1 LKSSVV
7 QNKILELFC
16 TVQQFIVSARKY
28 RPSTFADV
36 VGQKHVAE
44 TLMHEITGNKL
55 AQAFL
60 FTGPR
65 GVGKTTCA
73 RILAKVINIQD
84 ENIDPNQDFAFNIFE
99 LDAASNNSVDDIR
112 HLIDQVRIPPQVG
125 KYKVYII
132 DEVHMLSTAAFN
144 AFLKTLEEPP
154 SYAIFILA
162 TTEKHK
168 ILPTILSRCQ
178 VFNFNRI
185 EASDMV
191 EHLKM
196 IAQSENIVASDDA
209 LHLIARKA
217 DGGLRDALSLFDQLV
232 SFSRGDVTYEK
243 AVEILNI
250 LDVDTFFDVTEA
262 LIHQNIAEALLIFD
276 NVLNKGFDGSL
287 FISGMAQHFRNL
299 MVCKDE
305 STLRLLD
312 VSQAFKLKYLEQTK
326 MLDLG
331 LIINALNLTNE
342 TDEKYKFSRN
352 PRLLIELMLIK
363 LSHLAQ
369 FISEI
374 PTLEDIKKKL
384 ANPSFSSPQK
394 TTANTVVSTDRAV
407 PTIKEH
413 IEEKITS
420 TRLGKLDRNT
430 FKQKKLE
437 KEISAQVDSNSE
449 IQNLD
454 SKPSEEVAISMNAD
468 LIIPSIHQMMEEFS
482 LSQSSRVSGLIKSIL
497 FHLEGQQVV
506 FTVSSK
512 AQELA
517 MEDIRIPMLQFL
529 IKKSRNTI
537 NNVLVV
543 MGAVEET
550 AKRPYTDKEKLDY
563 FLKKHKDLSTV
574 IEKLH
579 LRLI

>member
-1 LKSSVV
+1 MKSSVA
-7 QNKILELFC
+7 KLKLLELFC
-16 TVQQFIVSARKY
+16 SMQQFIVSARKY
-28 RPSTFADV
+28 RPTTFSDV

-73 RILAKVINIQD
+73 RILAKVINTQS
-84 ENIDPNQDFAFNIFE
+84 ENADPNQDFAFNIFE
-99 LDAASNNSVDDIR
+99 LDAASNNSVEDIR

-132 DEVHMLSTAAFN
+132 DEVHMLSAAAFN

-196 IAQSENIVASDDA
+196 IAKNENIVASEDA
-209 LHLIARKA
+209 LHLVARKA

-232 SFSRGDVTYEK
+232 SFSQGEVTYEK

-250 LDVDTFFDVTEA
+250 LDVDTFFGVTDK
-262 LIHQNIAEALLIFD
+262 LIKQNIAEALLIFD
-276 NVLNKGFDGSL
+276 DILNQGFDGSL
-287 FISGMAQHFRNL
+287 FVSGMAQHYRNL

-305 STLRLLD
+305 STLKLLD
-312 VSQAFKLKYLEQTK
+312 VSQAFKMKYLEQAK
-326 MLDLG
+326 QLDLG
-331 LIINALNLTNE
+331 FIINALNLTNE

-363 LSHLAQ
+363 LAHLSQ
-369 FISEI
+369 FIAEI

-384 ANPSFSSPQK
+384 ANPTLQPASA
-394 TTANTVVSTDRAV
+394 TTAGTPVNVVKDRAV

-413 IEEKITS
+413 VEEKLSS
-420 TRLGKLDRNT
+420 TRLGKLDRNS

-437 KEISAQVDSNSE
+437 KDNEKASE
-449 IQNLD
+449 
-454 SKPSEEVAISMNAD
+454 NAD
-468 LIIPSIHQMMEEFS
+468 NHTAALVETVIEYNDGPIPTLNQMMSEFS
-482 LSQSSRVSGLIKSIL
+482 ATQSSRVGGLIKSVL
-497 FHLEGQQVV
+497 YALDGSQVV
-506 FTVSSK
+506 VTVSSK

-517 MEDIRIPMLQFL
+517 MEDIRIPLLQFL
-529 IKKSRNTI
+529 LKKSRNTI
-537 NNVLVV
+537 NNVITVL
-543 MGAVEET
+543 GEVEET
-550 AKRPYTDKEKLDY
+550 EKRPYTDKEKLDY
-563 FLKKHKDLSTV
+563 FLKKHSELNEV

-579 LRLI
+579 LRLL

>member
-1 LKSSVV
+1 M
-7 QNKILELFC
+7 
-16 TVQQFIVSARKY
+16 QQFIVSARKY

-73 RILAKVINIQD
+73 RILAKVINVQG
-84 ENIDPNQDFAFNIFE
+84 ENVDPTQDFAFNIFE

-191 EHLKM
+191 DHLKM
-196 IAQSENIVASDDA
+196 IAKNENIVASDDA

-232 SFSRGDVTYEK
+232 SFSRGEVTYEK

-250 LDVDTFFDVTEA
+250 LDIDTFFNVTDK
-262 LIHQNIAEALLIFD
+262 LIAQNIAEALLIFD
-276 NVLNKGFDGSL
+276 NVLNQGFDGSL
-287 FISGMAQHFRNL
+287 FVSGMAQHFRNL

-312 VSQAFKLKYLEQTK
+312 VSQAFKIKYLEQGK
-326 MLDLG
+326 LLDLG

-363 LSHLAQ
+363 LAHLSQ

-384 ANPSFSSPQK
+384 ANPTLSQPQQ
-394 TTANTVVSTDRAV
+394 TPVNTAVVKDRAV

-413 IEEKITS
+413 IEEKVTA
-420 TRLGKLDRNT
+420 TRLGKIDRNT

-437 KEISAQVDSNSE
+437 KEIGAQSETDNPNQSIEIKPIEVDV
-449 IQNLD
+449 
-454 SKPSEEVAISMNAD
+454 PVAD
-468 LIIPSIHQMMEEFS
+468 LNEPIPSIHQMMEEFS
-482 LSQSSRVSGLIKSIL
+482 STQSSRVSGLIKSIL

-517 MEDIRIPMLQFL
+517 MEDLRIPMLQFL

-537 NNVLVV
+537 NNVITV

-550 AKRPYTDKEKLDY
+550 EKRPYTDKEKLDY
-563 FLKKHKDLSTV
+563 FLKKHKDLATV

>member
-1 LKSSVV
+1 MKSSVV

-132 DEVHMLSTAAFN
+132 DEVHMLSTPAFN

-196 IAQSENIVASDDA
+196 IAQNENIVASDDA

-363 LSHLAQ
+363 LAHLAQ

-384 ANPSFSSPQK
+384 ANPTFSAPQK
-394 TTANTVVSTDRAV
+394 TAANTVVSIDRAV

-437 KEISAQVDSNSE
+437 KEIGAQVDSNPKN
-449 IQNLD
+449 QNID
-454 SKPSEEVAISMNAD
+454 TKPSEEVAISMNAD
-468 LIIPSIHQMMEEFS
+468 VIIPSIHQMMEEFS

-529 IKKSRNTI
+529 IKKSRSTI

-550 AKRPYTDKEKLDY
+550 EKRPYTDKEKLDY

>member
-1 LKSSVV
+1 M
-7 QNKILELFC
+7 
-16 TVQQFIVSARKY
+16 QQFIVSARKY
-28 RPSTFADV
+28 RPTTFADV
-36 VGQKHVAE
+36 VGQKHIAD
-44 TLMHEITGNKL
+44 TLMHEITNNKL

-73 RILAKVINIQD
+73 RILAKVINSQNEA
-84 ENIDPNQDFAFNIFE
+84 ENPNQDFAFNIFE

-112 HLIDQVRIPPQVG
+112 HLVDQVRIPPQVG

-132 DEVHMLSTAAFN
+132 DEVHMLSNSAFN

-196 IAQSENIVASDDA
+196 IAKNENIEASDDA

-232 SFSRGDVTYEK
+232 SFSGGDVTYAK
-243 AVEILNI
+243 AVEILSI
-250 LDVDTFFDVTEA
+250 LDMDTFFAVTEEI
-262 LIHQNIAEALLIFD
+262 LNKNIAQSLLIFD
-276 NVLNKGFDGSL
+276 NVLNQGFDGSL
-287 FISGMAQHFRNL
+287 FVSGMAQHFRNL
-299 MVCKDE
+299 MVCKNE
-305 STLRLLD
+305 STLKLLD
-312 VSQAFKLKYLEQTK
+312 VSEAFKLKYLEQGQK
-326 MLDLG
+326 LDLG

-352 PRLLIELMLIK
+352 PRLLVELMLIK
-363 LSHLAQ
+363 LAHLAQ
-369 FISEI
+369 FIAEI

-384 ANPSFSSPQK
+384 ANPTLAAPAAQPLNVIAK
-394 TTANTVVSTDRAV
+394 DRAM
-407 PTIKEH
+407 PTIKEAV
-413 IEEKITS
+413 ETKVSS
-420 TRLGKLDRNT
+420 TRLGKLDRNS
-430 FKQKKLE
+430 FKQSKLDKATLE
-437 KEISAQVDSNSE
+437 EEATTLETSQNAVSIDDLNDSN
-449 IQNLD
+449 N
-454 SKPSEEVAISMNAD
+454 K
-468 LIIPSIHQMMEEFS
+468 IPSVHEIMDEYCNTQ
-482 LSQSSRVSGLIKSIL
+482 SQRVSGLIKSISYSL
-497 FHLEGQQVV
+497 NNSDLIL
-506 FTVSSK
+506 TVSSR

-517 MEDIRIPMLQFL
+517 VEDLRIPLLQHL
-529 IKKSRNTI
+529 LKVSRNTI
-537 NNVLVV
+537 TNVLCV
-543 MGAVEET
+543 MGKVEET
-550 AKRPYTDKEKLDY
+550 ERRPYTDKEKLDF
-563 FLKKHKDLSTV
+563 FLKKHPELNKA

-579 LRLI
+579 LRLL

>member
-1 LKSSVV
+1 M
-7 QNKILELFC
+7 
-16 TVQQFIVSARKY
+16 QQFIVSARKY

-73 RILAKVINIQD
+73 RILAKVINVQG
-84 ENIDPNQDFAFNIFE
+84 ENVDPTQDFAFNIFE

-191 EHLKM
+191 DHLKM
-196 IAQSENIVASDDA
+196 IAKNENIVASDDA

-232 SFSRGDVTYEK
+232 SFSRGEVTYEK

-250 LDVDTFFDVTEA
+250 LDIDTFFNVTDK
-262 LIHQNIAEALLIFD
+262 LIAQNIAEALLIFD
-276 NVLNKGFDGSL
+276 NVLNQGFDGSL
-287 FISGMAQHFRNL
+287 FVSGMAQHFRNL

-312 VSQAFKLKYLEQTK
+312 VSQAFKIKYLEQGK
-326 MLDLG
+326 LLDLG

-363 LSHLAQ
+363 LAHLSQ

-384 ANPSFSSPQK
+384 ANPTLSQPQQ
-394 TTANTVVSTDRAV
+394 TPVNTAVVKDRAV

-413 IEEKITS
+413 IEEKVTA
-420 TRLGKLDRNT
+420 TRLGKIDRNT
-430 FKQKKLE
+430 FKLKKLE
-437 KEISAQVDSNSE
+437 KEIGAQSETDNPNQSIEIKPIEVDV
-449 IQNLD
+449 
-454 SKPSEEVAISMNAD
+454 PVAD
-468 LIIPSIHQMMEEFS
+468 LNDPIPSIHQMMEEFS
-482 LSQSSRVSGLIKSIL
+482 STQSSRVSGLIKSIL
-497 FHLEGQQVV
+497 FHLEGQQVI

-517 MEDIRIPMLQFL
+517 MEDLRIPMLQFL

-537 NNVLVV
+537 NNVITV

-550 AKRPYTDKEKLDY
+550 EKRPYTDKEKLDY
-563 FLKKHKDLSTV
+563 FLKKHKDLATV

>member
-1 LKSSVV
+1 MKSCVV
-7 QNKILELFC
+7 NLEILELFC
-16 TVQQFIVSARKY
+16 SMQQFIVSARKY
-28 RPSTFADV
+28 RPTTFADV
-36 VGQKHVAE
+36 VGQKHIAD
-44 TLMHEITGNKL
+44 TLMHEITNNKL

-73 RILAKVINIQD
+73 RILAKVINSQNEA
-84 ENIDPNQDFAFNIFE
+84 ENPNQDFAFNIFE

-112 HLIDQVRIPPQVG
+112 HLVDQVRIPPQVG

-132 DEVHMLSTAAFN
+132 DEVHMLSNSAFN

-196 IAQSENIVASDDA
+196 IAKNENIEASDDA

-232 SFSRGDVTYEK
+232 SFSGGDVTYAK
-243 AVEILNI
+243 AVEILSI
-250 LDVDTFFDVTEA
+250 LDMDTFFAVTEEI
-262 LIHQNIAEALLIFD
+262 LNKNIAQSLLIFD
-276 NVLNKGFDGSL
+276 NVLNQGFDGSL
-287 FISGMAQHFRNL
+287 FVSGMAQHFRNL
-299 MVCKDE
+299 MVCKNE
-305 STLRLLD
+305 STLKLLD
-312 VSQAFKLKYLEQTK
+312 VSEAFKLKYLEQGQK
-326 MLDLG
+326 LDLG

-352 PRLLIELMLIK
+352 PRLLVELMLIK
-363 LSHLAQ
+363 LAHLAQ
-369 FISEI
+369 FIAEI

-384 ANPSFSSPQK
+384 ANPTLAAPAAQPL
-394 TTANTVVSTDRAV
+394 NVVAKDRAM
-407 PTIKEH
+407 PTIKEAV
-413 IEEKITS
+413 ETKVSS
-420 TRLGKLDRNT
+420 TRLGKLDRNS
-430 FKQKKLE
+430 FKQSKLDKATLAE
-437 KEISAQVDSNSE
+437 EATTLETSQNAVSIDDLNDSN
-449 IQNLD
+449 N
-454 SKPSEEVAISMNAD
+454 K
-468 LIIPSIHQMMEEFS
+468 IPSVHEIMDEYCNTQ
-482 LSQSSRVSGLIKSIL
+482 SQRVSGLIKSISYSL
-497 FHLEGQQVV
+497 NNSDLIL
-506 FTVSSK
+506 TVSSR

-517 MEDIRIPMLQFL
+517 VEDLRIPLLQHL
-529 IKKSRNTI
+529 LKVSRNTI
-537 NNVLVV
+537 TNVLCV
-543 MGAVEET
+543 MGKVEET
-550 AKRPYTDKEKLDY
+550 ERRPYTDKEKLDF
-563 FLKKHKDLSTV
+563 FLKKHPELNKA

-579 LRLI
+579 LRLL

>member
-1 LKSSVV
+1 MNLE
-7 QNKILELFC
+7 ILELFC
-16 TVQQFIVSARKY
+16 SMQQFIVSARKY
-28 RPSTFADV
+28 RPTTFADV
-36 VGQKHVAE
+36 VGQKHIAD
-44 TLMHEITGNKL
+44 TLMHEITNNKL

-73 RILAKVINIQD
+73 RILAKVINSQNEA
-84 ENIDPNQDFAFNIFE
+84 ENPNQDFAFNIFE

-112 HLIDQVRIPPQVG
+112 HLVDQVRIPPQVG

-132 DEVHMLSTAAFN
+132 DEVHMLSNSAFN

-196 IAQSENIVASDDA
+196 IAKNENIEASDDA

-232 SFSRGDVTYEK
+232 SFSGGDVTYAK
-243 AVEILNI
+243 AVEILSI
-250 LDVDTFFDVTEA
+250 LDMDTFFAVTEEI
-262 LIHQNIAEALLIFD
+262 LNKNIAQSLLIFD
-276 NVLNKGFDGSL
+276 NVLNQGFDGSL
-287 FISGMAQHFRNL
+287 FVSGMAQHFRNL
-299 MVCKDE
+299 MVCKNE
-305 STLRLLD
+305 STLKLLD
-312 VSQAFKLKYLEQTK
+312 VSEAFKLKYLEQGQK
-326 MLDLG
+326 LDLG

-352 PRLLIELMLIK
+352 PRLLVELMLIK
-363 LSHLAQ
+363 LAHLAQ
-369 FISEI
+369 FIAEI

-384 ANPSFSSPQK
+384 ANPTLAAPAAQPL
-394 TTANTVVSTDRAV
+394 NVVAKDRAM
-407 PTIKEH
+407 PTIKEAV
-413 IEEKITS
+413 ETKVSS
-420 TRLGKLDRNT
+420 TRLGKLDRNS
-430 FKQKKLE
+430 FKQSKLDKATLAE
-437 KEISAQVDSNSE
+437 EATTLETSQNAVSIDDLNDSN
-449 IQNLD
+449 N
-454 SKPSEEVAISMNAD
+454 K
-468 LIIPSIHQMMEEFS
+468 IPSVHEIMDEYCNTQ
-482 LSQSSRVSGLIKSIL
+482 SQRVSGLIKSISYSL
-497 FHLEGQQVV
+497 NNSDLIL
-506 FTVSSK
+506 TVSSR

-517 MEDIRIPMLQFL
+517 VEDLRIPLLQHL
-529 IKKSRNTI
+529 LKVSRNTI
-537 NNVLVV
+537 TNVLCV
-543 MGAVEET
+543 MGKVEET
-550 AKRPYTDKEKLDY
+550 ERRPYTDKEKLDF
-563 FLKKHKDLSTV
+563 FLKKHPELNKA

-579 LRLI
+579 LRLL

>member
-1 LKSSVV
+1 M
-7 QNKILELFC
+7 
-16 TVQQFIVSARKY
+16 QQFIVSARKY

-73 RILAKVINIQD
+73 RILAKVINVQG
-84 ENIDPNQDFAFNIFE
+84 ENVDPTQDFAFNIFE

-191 EHLKM
+191 DHLKM
-196 IAQSENIVASDDA
+196 IAKNENIVASDDA

-232 SFSRGDVTYEK
+232 SFSRGEVTYEK

-250 LDVDTFFDVTEA
+250 LDIDTFFNVTDK
-262 LIHQNIAEALLIFD
+262 LIAQNIAEALLIFD
-276 NVLNKGFDGSL
+276 NVLNQGFDGSL
-287 FISGMAQHFRNL
+287 FVSGMAQHFRNL

-312 VSQAFKLKYLEQTK
+312 VSQAFKIKYLEQGK
-326 MLDLG
+326 LLDLG

-363 LSHLAQ
+363 LAHLSQ

-384 ANPSFSSPQK
+384 ANPTLSQPQQ
-394 TTANTVVSTDRAV
+394 TPTNTGVVKDRAV

-413 IEEKITS
+413 IEEKVTA
-420 TRLGKLDRNT
+420 TRLGKIDRNT

-437 KEISAQVDSNSE
+437 KEIGAQSETDNPNQSVEIKPIEVDVPE
-449 IQNLD
+449 
-454 SKPSEEVAISMNAD
+454 AD
-468 LIIPSIHQMMEEFS
+468 VNEPIPSIHQMMEEFS
-482 LSQSSRVSGLIKSIL
+482 STQSSRVGGLIKSIL
-497 FHLEGQQVV
+497 FHLEGQQVI

-517 MEDIRIPMLQFL
+517 MEDLRIPMLQFL

-537 NNVLVV
+537 NNVITV

-550 AKRPYTDKEKLDY
+550 EKRPYTDKEKLDY
-563 FLKKHKDLSTV
+563 FLKKHKDLGTV

>member
-1 LKSSVV
+1 MKSSVAKL
-7 QNKILELFC
+7 KILELFC
-16 TVQQFIVSARKY
+16 SMQQFIVSARKY
-28 RPSTFADV
+28 RPTTFSDV

-73 RILAKVINIQD
+73 RILAKVINTQS
-84 ENIDPNQDFAFNIFE
+84 ENADPNQDFAFNIFE
-99 LDAASNNSVDDIR
+99 LDAASNNSVEDIR

-132 DEVHMLSTAAFN
+132 DEVHMLSAAAFN

-196 IAQSENIVASDDA
+196 IAKNENIVASEDA
-209 LHLIARKA
+209 LHLVARKA

-232 SFSRGDVTYEK
+232 SFSQGEVTYEK

-250 LDVDTFFDVTEA
+250 LDVDTFFGVTDK
-262 LIHQNIAEALLIFD
+262 LIKQNIAEALLIFD
-276 NVLNKGFDGSL
+276 DILNQGFDGSL
-287 FISGMAQHFRNL
+287 FVSGMAQHYRNL

-305 STLRLLD
+305 STLKLLD
-312 VSQAFKLKYLEQTK
+312 VSQAFKMKYLEQAK
-326 MLDLG
+326 QLDLG
-331 LIINALNLTNE
+331 FIINALNLTNE

-363 LSHLAQ
+363 LAHLSQ
-369 FISEI
+369 FIAEI

-384 ANPSFSSPQK
+384 ANPTLQPASA
-394 TTANTVVSTDRAV
+394 TTAGTPVNVVKDRAV

-413 IEEKITS
+413 VEEKLSS
-420 TRLGKLDRNT
+420 TRLGKLDRNS

-437 KEISAQVDSNSE
+437 KDNEKASE
-449 IQNLD
+449 
-454 SKPSEEVAISMNAD
+454 NAD
-468 LIIPSIHQMMEEFS
+468 NHTAALVETVIEYNDGPIPTLNQMMSEFS
-482 LSQSSRVSGLIKSIL
+482 ATQSSRVGGLIKSVL
-497 FHLEGQQVV
+497 YALDGSQVV
-506 FTVSSK
+506 VTVSSK

-517 MEDIRIPMLQFL
+517 MEDIRIPLLQFL
-529 IKKSRNTI
+529 LKKSRNTI
-537 NNVLVV
+537 NNVITVL
-543 MGAVEET
+543 GEVEET
-550 AKRPYTDKEKLDY
+550 EKRPYTDKEKLDY
-563 FLKKHKDLSTV
+563 FLKKHSELNEV

-579 LRLI
+579 LRLL

>member
-1 LKSSVV
+1 MKSCVV
-7 QNKILELFC
+7 NLEILELFC
-16 TVQQFIVSARKY
+16 SMQQFIVSARKY
-28 RPSTFADV
+28 RPTTFADV
-36 VGQKHVAE
+36 VGQKHIAD
-44 TLMHEITGNKL
+44 TLMHEITNNKL

-73 RILAKVINIQD
+73 RILAKVINSQNEA
-84 ENIDPNQDFAFNIFE
+84 ENPNQDFAFNIFE

-112 HLIDQVRIPPQVG
+112 HLVDQVRIPPQVG

-132 DEVHMLSTAAFN
+132 DEVHMLSNSAFN

-196 IAQSENIVASDDA
+196 IAKNENIEASDDA

-232 SFSRGDVTYEK
+232 SFSGGDVTYAK
-243 AVEILNI
+243 AVEILSI
-250 LDVDTFFDVTEA
+250 LDMDTFFAVTEEI
-262 LIHQNIAEALLIFD
+262 LNKNIAQSLLIFD
-276 NVLNKGFDGSL
+276 NVLNQGFDGSL
-287 FISGMAQHFRNL
+287 FVSGMAQHFRNL
-299 MVCKDE
+299 MVCKNE
-305 STLRLLD
+305 STLKLLD
-312 VSQAFKLKYLEQTK
+312 VSEAFKLKYLEQGQK
-326 MLDLG
+326 LDLG

-352 PRLLIELMLIK
+352 PRLLVELMLIK
-363 LSHLAQ
+363 LAHLAQ
-369 FISEI
+369 FIAEI

-384 ANPSFSSPQK
+384 ANPTLAAPAAQPL
-394 TTANTVVSTDRAV
+394 NVVAKDRAM
-407 PTIKEH
+407 PTIKEAV
-413 IEEKITS
+413 ETKVSS
-420 TRLGKLDRNT
+420 TRLGKLDRNS
-430 FKQKKLE
+430 FKQSKLDKATLE
-437 KEISAQVDSNSE
+437 EEATTLETSQNSVSIDDLNDSN
-449 IQNLD
+449 N
-454 SKPSEEVAISMNAD
+454 K
-468 LIIPSIHQMMEEFS
+468 IPSVHEIMDEYCNTQ
-482 LSQSSRVSGLIKSIL
+482 SQRVSGLIKSISYSL
-497 FHLEGQQVV
+497 NNSDLIL
-506 FTVSSK
+506 TVSSR

-517 MEDIRIPMLQFL
+517 VEDLRIPLLQHL
-529 IKKSRNTI
+529 LKVSRNTI
-537 NNVLVV
+537 TNVLCV
-543 MGAVEET
+543 MGKVEET
-550 AKRPYTDKEKLDY
+550 ERRPYTDKEKLDF
-563 FLKKHKDLSTV
+563 FLKKHPELNKA

-579 LRLI
+579 LRLL

>member
-1 LKSSVV
+1 M
-7 QNKILELFC
+7 
-16 TVQQFIVSARKY
+16 QQFIVSARKY

-196 IAQSENIVASDDA
+196 IAQNENIVASDDA

-250 LDVDTFFDVTEA
+250 LDVDTFFDVTDT

-363 LSHLAQ
+363 LAHLAQ

-384 ANPSFSSPQK
+384 ANPNFSSPPK
-394 TTANTVVSTDRAV
+394 TTVNTVVSKDRAV

-454 SKPSEEVAISMNAD
+454 TKPSEEVALSMNAD
-468 LIIPSIHQMMEEFS
+468 VIIPSIHQMMEEFS

-517 MEDIRIPMLQFL
+517 MEDIRIQMLQFL
-529 IKKSRNTI
+529 IKKSRSTI

-550 AKRPYTDKEKLDY
+550 EKRPYTDKEKLDY

>member
-1 LKSSVV
+1 MKSCVV
-7 QNKILELFC
+7 NLEILELFC
-16 TVQQFIVSARKY
+16 SMQQFIVSARKY
-28 RPSTFADV
+28 RPTTFADV
-36 VGQKHVAE
+36 VGQKHIAD
-44 TLMHEITGNKL
+44 TLMHEITNNKL

-73 RILAKVINIQD
+73 RILAKVINSQNEA
-84 ENIDPNQDFAFNIFE
+84 ENPNQDFAFNIFE

-112 HLIDQVRIPPQVG
+112 HLVDQVRIPPQVG

-132 DEVHMLSTAAFN
+132 DEVHMLSNSAFN

-196 IAQSENIVASDDA
+196 IAKNENIEASDDA

-232 SFSRGDVTYEK
+232 SFSGGDVTYAK
-243 AVEILNI
+243 AVEILSI
-250 LDVDTFFDVTEA
+250 LDMDTFFAVTEEI
-262 LIHQNIAEALLIFD
+262 LNKNIAQSLLIFD
-276 NVLNKGFDGSL
+276 NVLNQGFDGSL
-287 FISGMAQHFRNL
+287 FVSGMAQHFRNL
-299 MVCKDE
+299 MVCKNE
-305 STLRLLD
+305 STLKLLD
-312 VSQAFKLKYLEQTK
+312 VSEAFKLKYLEQGQK
-326 MLDLG
+326 LDLG

-352 PRLLIELMLIK
+352 PRLLVELMLIK
-363 LSHLAQ
+363 LAHLAQ
-369 FISEI
+369 FIAEI

-384 ANPSFSSPQK
+384 ANPTLAAPAAQPL
-394 TTANTVVSTDRAV
+394 NVVAKNRAM
-407 PTIKEH
+407 PTIKEAV
-413 IEEKITS
+413 ETKVSS
-420 TRLGKLDRNT
+420 TRLGKLDRNS
-430 FKQKKLE
+430 FKQSKLDKATLAE
-437 KEISAQVDSNSE
+437 EATTLETSQNAVSIDDLNDSN
-449 IQNLD
+449 N
-454 SKPSEEVAISMNAD
+454 K
-468 LIIPSIHQMMEEFS
+468 IPSVHEIMDEYCNTQ
-482 LSQSSRVSGLIKSIL
+482 SQRVSGLIKSISYSL
-497 FHLEGQQVV
+497 NNSDLIL
-506 FTVSSK
+506 TVSSR

-517 MEDIRIPMLQFL
+517 VEDLRIPLLQHL
-529 IKKSRNTI
+529 LKVSRNTI
-537 NNVLVV
+537 TNVLCV
-543 MGAVEET
+543 MGKVEET
-550 AKRPYTDKEKLDY
+550 ERRPYTDKEKLDF
-563 FLKKHKDLSTV
+563 FLKKHPELNKA

-579 LRLI
+579 LRLL

>member
-1 LKSSVV
+1 M
-7 QNKILELFC
+7 
-16 TVQQFIVSARKY
+16 QQFIVSARKY
-28 RPSTFADV
+28 RPTTFADV
-36 VGQKHVAE
+36 VGQKHIAD

-73 RILAKVINIQD
+73 RILAKVINSQGD
-84 ENIDPNQDFAFNIFE
+84 TENANQDFAFNIFE

-196 IAQSENIVASDDA
+196 IAKNENIEASDDA

-232 SFSRGDVTYEK
+232 SFSGGEVTYAK
-243 AVEILNI
+243 AVEILSI
-250 LDVDTFFDVTEA
+250 LDMDTFFSVTDEI
-262 LIHQNIAEALLIFD
+262 LNQNIAQALLIFD
-276 NVLNKGFDGSL
+276 NVLNQGFDGSL
-287 FISGMAQHFRNL
+287 FVSGMAQHFRNL
-299 MVCKDE
+299 MVCKNE
-305 STLRLLD
+305 STLKLLD
-312 VSQAFKLKYLEQTK
+312 VSEAFKLKYLEQGK
-326 MLDLG
+326 KIDLA

-352 PRLLIELMLIK
+352 PRLLVELMLIK
-363 LSHLAQ
+363 LAHLAQ

-384 ANPSFSSPQK
+384 ANPTLNTPQP
-394 TTANTVVSTDRAV
+394 AVAAPVVKDRAV
-407 PTIKEH
+407 PTITEAVETKVAA
-413 IEEKITS
+413 
-420 TRLGKLDRNT
+420 TRLGKLDRNS
-430 FKQKKLE
+430 FKQSKLE
-437 KEISAQVDSNSE
+437 KSAAELSNEALEKETQQNSNLNLNSE
-449 IQNLD
+449 
-454 SKPSEEVAISMNAD
+454 SSAP
-468 LIIPSIHQMMEEFS
+468 IPSLQKIMDEFCN
-482 LSQSSRVSGLIKSIL
+482 SQSQRVSALIKSIQYSL
-497 FHLEGQQVV
+497 DGTNLVL
-506 FTVSSK
+506 TVSSK
-512 AQELA
+512 TQELA
-517 MEDIRIPMLQFL
+517 VEDIRIPLLQHL
-529 IKKSRNTI
+529 LKHSRNTI
-537 NNVLVV
+537 NNVICL
-543 MGAVEET
+543 MGKVEET
-550 AKRPYTDKEKLDY
+550 ERRPYTDKEKLDF
-563 FLKKHKDLSTV
+563 FLKKHPELTNA

-579 LRLI
+579 LRLL

>member
-1 LKSSVV
+1 M
-7 QNKILELFC
+7 
-16 TVQQFIVSARKY
+16 QQFIVSARKY

-196 IAQSENIVASDDA
+196 IAQNENIVASDDA

-250 LDVDTFFDVTEA
+250 LDVDTFFDVTET

-363 LSHLAQ
+363 LAHLAQ

-384 ANPSFSSPQK
+384 ANPNFSSPPK
-394 TTANTVVSTDRAV
+394 TTVNTVVSKDRAV

-454 SKPSEEVAISMNAD
+454 TKPSEEVALSMNAD
-468 LIIPSIHQMMEEFS
+468 VIIPSIHQMMEEFS

-517 MEDIRIPMLQFL
+517 MEDIRIQMLQFL
-529 IKKSRNTI
+529 IKKSRSTI

-550 AKRPYTDKEKLDY
+550 EKRPYTDKEKLDY

>member
-1 LKSSVV
+1 
-7 QNKILELFC
+7 
-16 TVQQFIVSARKY
+16 
-28 RPSTFADV
+28 
-36 VGQKHVAE
+36 
-44 TLMHEITGNKL
+44 
-55 AQAFL
+55 
-60 FTGPR
+60 
-65 GVGKTTCA
+65 
-73 RILAKVINIQD
+73 
-84 ENIDPNQDFAFNIFE
+84 
-99 LDAASNNSVDDIR
+99 
-112 HLIDQVRIPPQVG
+112 
-125 KYKVYII
+125 
-132 DEVHMLSTAAFN
+132 
-144 AFLKTLEEPP
+144 
-154 SYAIFILA
+154 
-162 TTEKHK
+162 
-168 ILPTILSRCQ
+168 
-178 VFNFNRI
+178 
-185 EASDMV
+185 
-191 EHLKM
+191 
-196 IAQSENIVASDDA
+196 
-209 LHLIARKA
+209 
-217 DGGLRDALSLFDQLV
+217 
-232 SFSRGDVTYEK
+232 
-243 AVEILNI
+243 
-250 LDVDTFFDVTEA
+250 
-262 LIHQNIAEALLIFD
+262 
-276 NVLNKGFDGSL
+276 
-287 FISGMAQHFRNL
+287 
-299 MVCKDE
+299 
-305 STLRLLD
+305 
-312 VSQAFKLKYLEQTK
+312 

>member
-1 LKSSVV
+1 M
-7 QNKILELFC
+7 
-16 TVQQFIVSARKY
+16 QQFIVSARKY

-73 RILAKVINIQD
+73 RILAKVINVQG
-84 ENIDPNQDFAFNIFE
+84 ENVDPTQDFAFNIFE

-191 EHLKM
+191 DHLKM
-196 IAQSENIVASDDA
+196 IAKNENIVASDDA

-232 SFSRGDVTYEK
+232 SFSRGEVTYEK

-250 LDVDTFFDVTEA
+250 LDIDTFFNVTDK
-262 LIHQNIAEALLIFD
+262 LIAQNIAEALLIFD
-276 NVLNKGFDGSL
+276 NVLNQGFDGSL
-287 FISGMAQHFRNL
+287 FVSGMAQHFRNL

-312 VSQAFKLKYLEQTK
+312 VSQAFKIKYLEQGK
-326 MLDLG
+326 LLDLG

-363 LSHLAQ
+363 LAHLSQ

-384 ANPSFSSPQK
+384 ANPTLSQPQQ
-394 TTANTVVSTDRAV
+394 TPVNTAVVKDRAV

-413 IEEKITS
+413 IEEKVTA
-420 TRLGKLDRNT
+420 TRLGKIDRNT

-437 KEISAQVDSNSE
+437 KEIGAQSETDNPNQSIEIKPIEVDV
-449 IQNLD
+449 
-454 SKPSEEVAISMNAD
+454 PVAD
-468 LIIPSIHQMMEEFS
+468 LNEPIPSIHQMMEEFS
-482 LSQSSRVSGLIKSIL
+482 STQSSRVSGLIKSIL

-517 MEDIRIPMLQFL
+517 MEDLRIPMLQFL

-537 NNVLVV
+537 NNVITV

-550 AKRPYTDKEKLDY
+550 EKRPYTDKEKLDY
-563 FLKKHKDLSTV
+563 FLKKHKDLATV

-579 LRLI
+579 LRLL

>member
-1 LKSSVV
+1 MKSCVV
-7 QNKILELFC
+7 NLELLELFC
-16 TVQQFIVSARKY
+16 TMQQFIVSARKY
-28 RPSTFADV
+28 RPTTFADV
-36 VGQKHVAE
+36 VGQKHIAE
-44 TLMHEITGNKL
+44 TLMHEITNNKL

-73 RILAKVINIQD
+73 RILAKVINSQNEA
-84 ENIDPNQDFAFNIFE
+84 ENPNQDFAFNIFE

-112 HLIDQVRIPPQVG
+112 HLVDQVRIPPQVG

-132 DEVHMLSTAAFN
+132 DEVHMLSNSAFN

-196 IAQSENIVASDDA
+196 IAKNENIQASDDA

-232 SFSRGDVTYEK
+232 SFSGGDVTYAK
-243 AVEILNI
+243 AVEILSI
-250 LDVDTFFDVTEA
+250 LDMDTFFAVTEEI
-262 LIHQNIAEALLIFD
+262 LNKNIAQSLLIFD
-276 NVLNKGFDGSL
+276 NVLNQGFDGSL
-287 FISGMAQHFRNL
+287 FVSGMAQHFRNL
-299 MVCKDE
+299 MVCKNE
-305 STLRLLD
+305 STLKLLD
-312 VSQAFKLKYLEQTK
+312 VSEAFKLKYLEQGQK
-326 MLDLG
+326 LDLG

-352 PRLLIELMLIK
+352 PRLLVELMLIK
-363 LSHLAQ
+363 LAHLAQ
-369 FISEI
+369 FIAEI

-384 ANPSFSSPQK
+384 ANPTLATPSAQPV
-394 TTANTVVSTDRAV
+394 NVVAKDRAV
-407 PTIKEH
+407 PTIKEAV
-413 IEEKITS
+413 ETKVSS
-420 TRLGKLDRNT
+420 TRLGKLDRNS
-430 FKQKKLE
+430 FKQNKLDKATLAE
-437 KEISAQVDSNSE
+437 EATILEASQNAVSIDDLNDSN
-449 IQNLD
+449 N
-454 SKPSEEVAISMNAD
+454 K
-468 LIIPSIHQMMEEFS
+468 IPSIQEIMDEYCNTQ
-482 LSQSSRVSGLIKSIL
+482 SQRVSGLIKSISYSL
-497 FHLEGQQVV
+497 NNSDLIL
-506 FTVSSK
+506 TVSSK

-517 MEDIRIPMLQFL
+517 VEDLRIPLLQHL
-529 IKKSRNTI
+529 LKVSRNTI
-537 NNVLVV
+537 TNVLCV
-543 MGAVEET
+543 MGKVEET
-550 AKRPYTDKEKLDY
+550 ERRPYTDKEKLDF
-563 FLKKHKDLSTV
+563 FLKKHPELNKA

-579 LRLI
+579 LRLL

>member
-1 LKSSVV
+1 M
-7 QNKILELFC
+7 
-16 TVQQFIVSARKY
+16 QQFIVSARKY

-73 RILAKVINIQD
+73 RILAKVINIQG
-84 ENIDPNQDFAFNIFE
+84 ENVDPTQDFAFNIFE

-196 IAQSENIVASDDA
+196 IAKNENIQASDDA

-232 SFSRGDVTYEK
+232 SFSRGEVTYEK

-250 LDVDTFFDVTEA
+250 LDIDTFFNVTEN
-262 LIHQNIAEALLIFD
+262 LINQNIAEALLIFD
-276 NVLNKGFDGSL
+276 NVLNQGFDGSL
-287 FISGMAQHFRNL
+287 FVSGMAQHFRNL

-312 VSQAFKLKYLEQTK
+312 VSQAFKVKYLEQAK

-363 LSHLAQ
+363 LAHLSQ

-384 ANPSFSSPQK
+384 ANPTFSNPQQ
-394 TTANTVVSTDRAV
+394 APVNAAVVKDRAV

-413 IEEKITS
+413 IEEKVTA

-437 KEISAQVDSNSE
+437 KENGSQAESNSE
-449 IQNLD
+449 NQGQEIQSIAEVISD
-454 SKPSEEVAISMNAD
+454 SNEP
-468 LIIPSIHQMMEEFS
+468 IPSLQKMMEEFS

-529 IKKSRNTI
+529 LKRSRNTI
-537 NNVLVV
+537 NNVITVL
-543 MGAVEET
+543 GAVEET
-550 AKRPYTDKEKLDY
+550 EKRPYTDKEKLDF

>member
-1 LKSSVV
+1 M
-7 QNKILELFC
+7 
-16 TVQQFIVSARKY
+16 QQFIVSARKY
-28 RPSTFADV
+28 RPTTFADV
-36 VGQKHVAE
+36 VGQKHIAD
-44 TLMHEITGNKL
+44 TLMHEITNNKL

-73 RILAKVINIQD
+73 RILAKVINSQNEA
-84 ENIDPNQDFAFNIFE
+84 ENPNQDFAFNIFE

-112 HLIDQVRIPPQVG
+112 HLVDQVRIPPQVG

-132 DEVHMLSTAAFN
+132 DEVHMLSNSAFN

-196 IAQSENIVASDDA
+196 IAKNENIEASDDA

-232 SFSRGDVTYEK
+232 SFSGGDVTYAK
-243 AVEILNI
+243 AVEILSI
-250 LDVDTFFDVTEA
+250 LDMDTFFAVTEEI
-262 LIHQNIAEALLIFD
+262 LNKNIAQSLLIFD
-276 NVLNKGFDGSL
+276 NVLNQGFDGSL
-287 FISGMAQHFRNL
+287 FVSGMAQHFRNL
-299 MVCKDE
+299 MVCKNE
-305 STLRLLD
+305 STLKLLD
-312 VSQAFKLKYLEQTK
+312 VSEAFKLKYLEQGQK
-326 MLDLG
+326 LDLG

-352 PRLLIELMLIK
+352 PRLLVELMLIK
-363 LSHLAQ
+363 LTHLAQ
-369 FISEI
+369 FIAEI

-384 ANPSFSSPQK
+384 ANPTLAAPAAQPV
-394 TTANTVVSTDRAV
+394 NVVAKDRAM
-407 PTIKEH
+407 PTIKEAV
-413 IEEKITS
+413 ETKVSS
-420 TRLGKLDRNT
+420 TRLGKLDRNS
-430 FKQKKLE
+430 FKQNKLE
-437 KEISAQVDSNSE
+437 KATLAEEATILEASQNAVSVDDLNDSNS
-449 IQNLD
+449 
-454 SKPSEEVAISMNAD
+454 K
-468 LIIPSIHQMMEEFS
+468 IPSIQEIMDEYCNTQ
-482 LSQSSRVSGLIKSIL
+482 SQRVSGLIKSISYSL
-497 FHLEGQQVV
+497 NNSDLIL
-506 FTVSSK
+506 TVSSR

-517 MEDIRIPMLQFL
+517 VEDLRIPLLQHL
-529 IKKSRNTI
+529 LKASRNTI
-537 NNVLVV
+537 TNVLCV
-543 MGAVEET
+543 MGKVEET
-550 AKRPYTDKEKLDY
+550 ERRPYTDKEKLDF
-563 FLKKHKDLSTV
+563 FLKKHPELNKA

-579 LRLI
+579 LRLL

>member
-1 LKSSVV
+1 MKSCVV
-7 QNKILELFC
+7 NLELLELFC
-16 TVQQFIVSARKY
+16 SMQQFIVSARKY
-28 RPSTFADV
+28 RPTTFADV
-36 VGQKHVAE
+36 VGQKHIAE
-44 TLMHEITGNKL
+44 TLMHEITNNKL

-73 RILAKVINIQD
+73 RILAKVINSQNEA
-84 ENIDPNQDFAFNIFE
+84 ENPNQDFAFNIFE

-112 HLIDQVRIPPQVG
+112 HLVDQVRIPPQVG

-132 DEVHMLSTAAFN
+132 DEVHMLSNSAFN

-196 IAQSENIVASDDA
+196 IAKNENIEASDDA

-232 SFSRGDVTYEK
+232 SFSGGDVTYAK
-243 AVEILNI
+243 AVEILSI
-250 LDVDTFFDVTEA
+250 LDMDTFFAVTEEI
-262 LIHQNIAEALLIFD
+262 LNKNISQSLLIFD
-276 NVLNKGFDGSL
+276 NVLNQGFDGSL
-287 FISGMAQHFRNL
+287 FVSGMAQHFRNL
-299 MVCKDE
+299 MVCKNE
-305 STLRLLD
+305 STLKLLD
-312 VSQAFKLKYLEQTK
+312 VSEAFKLKYLEQGK
-326 MLDLG
+326 KLDLG

-352 PRLLIELMLIK
+352 PRLLVELMLIK
-363 LSHLAQ
+363 LAHLAQ
-369 FISEI
+369 FIAEI

-384 ANPSFSSPQK
+384 ANPTLAAP
-394 TTANTVVSTDRAV
+394 TAAPVNAVAKDRAV
-407 PTIKEH
+407 PTIKEAV
-413 IEEKITS
+413 ETKVSS
-420 TRLGKLDRNT
+420 TRLGKLDRNS
-430 FKQKKLE
+430 FKQNKLE
-437 KEISAQVDSNSE
+437 KANLAEEATILETSQNAVSVDDLNDSN
-449 IQNLD
+449 N
-454 SKPSEEVAISMNAD
+454 K
-468 LIIPSIHQMMEEFS
+468 IPSIQEIMDEYCNTQ
-482 LSQSSRVSGLIKSIL
+482 SQRVSGLIKSISYSL
-497 FHLEGQQVV
+497 NNSDLIL
-506 FTVSSK
+506 TVSSK

-517 MEDIRIPMLQFL
+517 VEDLRIPLLQHL
-529 IKKSRNTI
+529 LKVSKNTI
-537 NNVLVV
+537 TNVLCV
-543 MGAVEET
+543 MGKVEET
-550 AKRPYTDKEKLDY
+550 ERRPYTDKEKLDF
-563 FLKKHKDLSTV
+563 FLKKHPELNKA

-579 LRLI
+579 LRLL

>member
-1 LKSSVV
+1 M
-7 QNKILELFC
+7 
-16 TVQQFIVSARKY
+16 QQFIVSARKY

-73 RILAKVINIQD
+73 RILAKVINVQG
-84 ENIDPNQDFAFNIFE
+84 ENIDPTQDFAFNIFE

-191 EHLKM
+191 DHLKM
-196 IAQSENIVASDDA
+196 IAKNENIVASDDA

-232 SFSRGDVTYEK
+232 SFSRGEVTYEK

-250 LDVDTFFDVTEA
+250 LDIDTFFNVTDK
-262 LIHQNIAEALLIFD
+262 LITQNIAEALLIFD
-276 NVLNKGFDGSL
+276 NVLNQGFDGSL
-287 FISGMAQHFRNL
+287 FVSGMAQHFRNL

-305 STLRLLD
+305 STLKLLD
-312 VSQAFKLKYLEQTK
+312 VSQAFKIKYLEQGK
-326 MLDLG
+326 LLDLG

-363 LSHLAQ
+363 LAHLSQ

-384 ANPSFSSPQK
+384 ANPTLSQPQQSP
-394 TTANTVVSTDRAV
+394 ANTVVVKDRAV

-413 IEEKITS
+413 IEEKVTA
-420 TRLGKLDRNT
+420 TRLGKIDRNT

-437 KEISAQVDSNSE
+437 KEIGAQSE
-449 IQNLD
+449 TDNPNQGVEIN
-454 SKPSEEVAISMNAD
+454 PIEVEVPVAD
-468 LIIPSIHQMMEEFS
+468 VNESIPSIHQMMEEFS
-482 LSQSSRVSGLIKSIL
+482 LTQSSRVSGLIKSIL
-497 FHLEGQQVV
+497 FHLEGQQVI

-517 MEDIRIPMLQFL
+517 MEDLRIPMLQFL

-537 NNVLVV
+537 NNVITV

-550 AKRPYTDKEKLDY
+550 EKRPYTDKEKLDY
-563 FLKKHKDLSTV
+563 FLKKHKDLATV

>member
-1 LKSSVV
+1 MKSSVV

-196 IAQSENIVASDDA
+196 IAQNENIVASDDA

-342 TDEKYKFSRN
+342 TDEKYRFSRN

-363 LSHLAQ
+363 LAHLAQ

-384 ANPSFSSPQK
+384 ANPTFSAPQK
-394 TTANTVVSTDRAV
+394 TAANTVVSIDRAV

-454 SKPSEEVAISMNAD
+454 TKPSEEVALSMNAD
-468 LIIPSIHQMMEEFS
+468 VIIPSIHQMMEEFS

-529 IKKSRNTI
+529 IKKSRSTI

-550 AKRPYTDKEKLDY
+550 EKRPYTDKEKLDY

>member
-1 LKSSVV
+1 MKSSVV

-196 IAQSENIVASDDA
+196 IAQNENIVASDDA

-250 LDVDTFFDVTEA
+250 LDVDTFFDVTET

-363 LSHLAQ
+363 LAHLAQ

-384 ANPSFSSPQK
+384 ANPNFSSPPK
-394 TTANTVVSTDRAV
+394 TTVNTVVSKDRAV

-454 SKPSEEVAISMNAD
+454 TKPSEEVALSMNAD
-468 LIIPSIHQMMEEFS
+468 VIIPSIHQMMEEFS

-517 MEDIRIPMLQFL
+517 MEDIRIQMLQFL
-529 IKKSRNTI
+529 IKKSRSTI

-550 AKRPYTDKEKLDY
+550 EKRPYTDKEKLDY

>member
-1 LKSSVV
+1 MKSCVV
-7 QNKILELFC
+7 NLELLELFC
-16 TVQQFIVSARKY
+16 SMQQFIVSARKY
-28 RPSTFADV
+28 RPTTFADV
-36 VGQKHVAE
+36 VGQKHIAE
-44 TLMHEITGNKL
+44 TLMHEITNNKL

-73 RILAKVINIQD
+73 RILAKVINSQNEA
-84 ENIDPNQDFAFNIFE
+84 ENPNQDFAFNIFE

-112 HLIDQVRIPPQVG
+112 HLVDQVRIPPQVG

-132 DEVHMLSTAAFN
+132 DEVHMLSNSAFN

-196 IAQSENIVASDDA
+196 IAKNENIEASDDA

-232 SFSRGDVTYEK
+232 SFSGGDVTYAK
-243 AVEILNI
+243 AVEILSI
-250 LDVDTFFDVTEA
+250 LDMDTFFAVTEEI
-262 LIHQNIAEALLIFD
+262 LNKNIAQSLLIFD
-276 NVLNKGFDGSL
+276 NVLNQGFDGSL
-287 FISGMAQHFRNL
+287 FVSGMAQHFRNL
-299 MVCKDE
+299 MVCKNE
-305 STLRLLD
+305 STLKLLD
-312 VSQAFKLKYLEQTK
+312 VSEAFKLKYLEQGK
-326 MLDLG
+326 KLDLG

-352 PRLLIELMLIK
+352 PRLLVELMLIK
-363 LSHLAQ
+363 LAHLAQ
-369 FISEI
+369 FIAEI

-384 ANPSFSSPQK
+384 ANPTLAAPAAQPVNAVAK
-394 TTANTVVSTDRAV
+394 DRAV
-407 PTIKEH
+407 PTIKEAV
-413 IEEKITS
+413 ETKVSS
-420 TRLGKLDRNT
+420 TRLGKLDRNS
-430 FKQKKLE
+430 FKQNKLE
-437 KEISAQVDSNSE
+437 KANLAEEATILETSQNSVSVDDLNDSN
-449 IQNLD
+449 N
-454 SKPSEEVAISMNAD
+454 K
-468 LIIPSIHQMMEEFS
+468 IPSIQEIMDEYCNTQ
-482 LSQSSRVSGLIKSIL
+482 SQRVSGLIKSISYSL
-497 FHLEGQQVV
+497 NNSDLIL
-506 FTVSSK
+506 TVSSK

-517 MEDIRIPMLQFL
+517 VEDLRIPLLQHL
-529 IKKSRNTI
+529 LKVSKNTI
-537 NNVLVV
+537 TNVLCV
-543 MGAVEET
+543 MGKVEET
-550 AKRPYTDKEKLDY
+550 ERRPYTDKEKLDF
-563 FLKKHKDLSTV
+563 FLKKHPELNKA

-579 LRLI
+579 LRLL

>member
-1 LKSSVV
+1 MKSSVV

-16 TVQQFIVSARKY
+16 SVQQFIVSARKY

-262 LIHQNIAEALLIFD
+262 LIHQNISEALLIFD

-437 KEISAQVDSNSE
+437 KEISAQVDSNSK

-454 SKPSEEVAISMNAD
+454 SKPSEEVAILMNAD
-468 LIIPSIHQMMEEFS
+468 VIIPSIHQMMEEFS

-529 IKKSRNTI
+529 IKKSRSTI